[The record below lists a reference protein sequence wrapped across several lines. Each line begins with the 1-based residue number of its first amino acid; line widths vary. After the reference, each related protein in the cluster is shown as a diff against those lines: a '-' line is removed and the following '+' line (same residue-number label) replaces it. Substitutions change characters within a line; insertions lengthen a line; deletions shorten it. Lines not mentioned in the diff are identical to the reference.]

1 MESFLICWCDA
12 KDPTLACDTHLP
24 TREESLTGRASVIR
38 RDTHPQLNW
47 VRKMTH
53 AKQAL
58 EAHHGE
64 STVAVIKRVEH
75 EKLNMKKN
83 VHHLGHAPLFVKNR
97 EPEIKVER
105 EHDVV
110 VVDADADDVDVDDDS
125 HISETFAQIVK
136 KFEENGDGNYE
147 YSYGDQEDDG
157 YSGNMRSLRGALPSR
172 GRPPPPQERSAEEAS
187 MIANELAAARSTCY
201 SLQNVVV
208 PRFKS
213 YMHSKSCSTPYFVY
227 IFTHQIQHG
236 QYKREPMRL
245 RLLISTK

>member
-12 KDPTLACDTHLP
+12 HDPNLACDTHLP
-24 TREESLTGRASVIR
+24 THEESLTGSAFVIR
-38 RDTHPQLNW
+38 RNTHPQLNW
-47 VRKMTH
+47 LRKMKH

-64 STVAVIKRVEH
+64 SIAAKRVEQH

-83 VHHLGHAPLFVKNR
+83 VHLGHAPLFVKDR
-97 EPEIKVER
+97 EPEIKVEH

-110 VVDADADDVDVDDDS
+110 AVDADDVDVDDDS

-208 PRFKS
+208 LVPRFKS
-213 YMHSKSCSTPYFVY
+213 YMHSKSCSTPYFFY
-227 IFTHQIQHG
+227 IFTT
-236 QYKREPMRL
+236 RF
-245 RLLISTK
+245 STDSTSASRCACAY